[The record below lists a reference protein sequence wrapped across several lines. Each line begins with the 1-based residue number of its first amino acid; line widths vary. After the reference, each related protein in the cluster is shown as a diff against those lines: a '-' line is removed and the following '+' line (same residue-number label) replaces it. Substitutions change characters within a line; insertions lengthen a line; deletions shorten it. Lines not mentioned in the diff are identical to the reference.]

1 MAARVRVS
9 RVIDAPAS
17 EVWARVADIGGHAHW
32 QVDVRS
38 IQFTSARHHG
48 VGTTYRCDTRLG
60 PIRMAI
66 PMTVTEWSEGKAV
79 AVSYEGALSG
89 GGRITVK
96 RRRRNRTKV
105 TWAARVR
112 LPWWLGGP
120 FGALGSAQL
129 LRVVWHANL
138 KRLALELA

>member
-1 MAARVRVS
+1 MARVRVS

-17 EVWARVADIGGHAHW
+17 EVWAFVADIGGHAGW
-32 QVDVRS
+32 QIDVRS
-38 IQFTSARHHG
+38 IEFTSVRHRG
-48 VGTTYRCDTRLG
+48 VGTTYLCDTRLG
-60 PIRMAI
+60 PIRMGI

-79 AVSYEGALSG
+79 AVSYEGSLSG

-120 FGALGSAQL
+120 IGALGSAQL
-129 LRVVWHANL
+129 LRIVWTANL
-138 KRLALELA
+138 KHLASAVQ